1 MQATIVFQKNW
12 DAINARNE
20 DGSRKYRYIINT
32 GSSRSSKTYSL
43 LQSHYLTAFSKDSQ
57 RISIWRE
64 TKQDV
69 KNTVLSDFKKALL
82 SFPMW
87 ESVIFNKTESIY
99 TFPNRSTLEICGG
112 DDTNKVHGFQG
123 DVAHFNEPYKMPKEV
138 FDQID
143 MRTSDYI
150 VIDWNPRSNHWIDD
164 LSKQDNAIVIHSTF
178 KDNPFVPEQQR
189 LKILSYEPTEFN
201 TIQGTANE
209 WMWQVYGLGLK
220 AEKPN
225 RILSGWKKIPRKQY
239 DDLQSTEYIG
249 NDWGKNHNWG
259 ILGAK
264 YYDGALYLREM
275 NYASEVEIMKSLP
288 LETLQEFKKQESKEG
303 ENLGIV
309 SWMFAKLGIN
319 KKQTIVCDNNRPLK
333 ISMLRRC
340 GWDYAVGAQK
350 GQGSIKDGLDLIENI
365 EVYYTDDS
373 PNLSNE
379 YENYSYIVDRYGV
392 VTDEPEDA
400 NNHLIDPARYICQL
414 LVRLGLL
421 KRV

>member
-1 MQATIVFQKNW
+1 
-12 DAINARNE
+12 
-20 DGSRKYRYIINT
+20 
-32 GSSRSSKTYSL
+32 
-43 LQSHYLTAFSKDSQ
+43 
-57 RISIWRE
+57 
-64 TKQDV
+64 
-69 KNTVLSDFKKALL
+69 
-82 SFPMW
+82 
-87 ESVIFNKTESIY
+87 
-99 TFPNRSTLEICGG
+99 
-112 DDTNKVHGFQG
+112 
-123 DVAHFNEPYKMPKEV
+123 
-138 FDQID
+138 
-143 MRTSDYI
+143 
-150 VIDWNPRSNHWIDD
+150 
-164 LSKQDNAIVIHSTF
+164 
-178 KDNPFVPEQQR
+178 
-189 LKILSYEPTEFN
+189 
-201 TIQGTANE
+201 
-209 WMWQVYGLGLK
+209 MWQVYGLGLK

-225 RILSGWKKIPRKQY
+225 RILSGWKKIPRQQY
-239 DDLQSTEYIG
+239 DDLDSTEYIG

-350 GQGSIKDGLDLIENI
+350 GQGSIKDGLDILQNL

-373 PNLSNE
+373 PNLENE

-400 NNHLIDPARYICQL
+400 NNHLCDPSRYICQHL
-414 LVRLGLL
+414 IRLGLL